1 MRNCSLKIIKIKLK
15 SAKICQFD
23 DFGGNMKCELFGTD
37 GVRGE
42 AGSFLSAQMA
52 MKVAMAAGIHLK
64 SHAVTNRILVGKDT
78 RRSGYMIENA
88 IVCGLT
94 SIGYDVIE
102 VGPMPTPA
110 IAFITEN
117 MRCDAGI
124 MISASHNSYEDNG
137 IKFFDA
143 HGDKFSSEAEQS
155 IEEIYYNEN
164 ILTEAQVT
172 GKNIGQAKRIDDVI
186 GRYIVQLKNS
196 FPVKMSLK
204 GMRIVL
210 DTANGAAYKV
220 GPTVLE
226 ELGAEVIVL
235 HDKPDGFN
243 INEACGALHTK
254 DLCENVIKYRA
265 DLGIALDGDADR
277 LVVAD
282 ECGNIVDG
290 DQILG
295 ALGAYFYDKGILKGS
310 AIVVTVMSNAGLQDY
325 MQAKGL
331 KLFRSDVG
339 DKNVL
344 TIMQEEGINFG
355 GEQSGHIIMHDFAK
369 TGDGL
374 VAALQVLALMIDK
387 KAKASKVLRPFE
399 LYPQKLVNINI
410 TKKKPLETIEGLQE
424 KLEKLEKDGLRH
436 LIRYS
441 GTENKLRILLEAKDN
456 KKITQSMNEMVAFF
470 QKSFNA

>member
-1 MRNCSLKIIKIKLK
+1 
-15 SAKICQFD
+15 
-23 DFGGNMKCELFGTD
+23 MKLFGTD

-42 AGSFLSAQMA
+42 AGSFLSAPVA
-52 MKVAMAAGIHLK
+52 MKVAMAAGVYLK
-64 SHAVTNRILVGKDT
+64 KFAVTNKILVGKDT

-88 IVCGLT
+88 IVGGLT
-94 SIGYDVIE
+94 AVGFDVIE

-110 IAFITEN
+110 IAFITED

-137 IKFFDA
+137 IKFFNA
-143 HGDKFSSEAEQS
+143 HGDKFSSEIEQ
-155 IEEIYYNEN
+155 EIEN
-164 ILTEAQVT
+164 IYFNVLLLEKSQVT
-172 GKNIGQAKRIDDVI
+172 GKAIGKAKRIDDVI

-196 FPVKMSLK
+196 FPVHMTLQ

-235 HDKPDGFN
+235 HDKPNGFN
-243 INEACGALHTK
+243 INEDCGALHTK
-254 DLCENVIKYRA
+254 DLCNSVVKYRA

-277 LVVAD
+277 LVVVD
-282 ECGNIVDG
+282 EKGEVIEG
-290 DQILG
+290 DHLLG
-295 ALGAYFYDKGILKGS
+295 ALGVYLHAHKKLKGEG
-310 AIVVTVMSNAGLQDY
+310 IVTTVMSNQGLEDY
-325 MQAKGL
+325 MLENGL

-344 TIMQEEGINFG
+344 EIMKKHGINFG
-355 GEQSGHIIMHDFAK
+355 GEQSGHIIISDYAK

-374 VAALQVLALMIDK
+374 VAALQILALLIDK
-387 KAKASKVLRPFE
+387 KKKASEILRPFS
-399 LYPQKLVNINI
+399 LYPQKLVNLHVKN
-410 TKKKPLETIEGLQE
+410 KKPLDEVELLDE
-424 KLEKLEKDGLRH
+424 KLKEMEKQGIRH

-441 GTENKLRILLEAKDN
+441 GTENKLRILLECKEADRMNTKMDEIVEFF
-456 KKITQSMNEMVAFF
+456 KKQLND
-470 QKSFNA
+470 